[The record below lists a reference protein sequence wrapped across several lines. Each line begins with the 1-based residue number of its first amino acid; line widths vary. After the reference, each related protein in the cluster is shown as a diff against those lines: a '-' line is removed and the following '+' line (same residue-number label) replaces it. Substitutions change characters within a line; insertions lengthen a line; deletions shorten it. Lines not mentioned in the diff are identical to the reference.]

1 MLFLLGG
8 VQQGQKEGVGE
19 RRERDNH
26 QSADLISGTFQ
37 ISYLTRMVIN
47 YAQCAASGIAGC
59 RTEAGID
66 ATHLPCSMAEIKHFR
81 GWLGRKAGAEGD
93 DNKVRSA
100 SQPARTPQNISLILY
115 RVQ

>member
-1 MLFLLGG
+1 
-8 VQQGQKEGVGE
+8 
-19 RRERDNH
+19 
-26 QSADLISGTFQ
+26 
-37 ISYLTRMVIN
+37 MVIN

-100 SQPARTPQNISLILY
+100 SQPARTPQNISLILCY
-115 RVQ
+115 VQ